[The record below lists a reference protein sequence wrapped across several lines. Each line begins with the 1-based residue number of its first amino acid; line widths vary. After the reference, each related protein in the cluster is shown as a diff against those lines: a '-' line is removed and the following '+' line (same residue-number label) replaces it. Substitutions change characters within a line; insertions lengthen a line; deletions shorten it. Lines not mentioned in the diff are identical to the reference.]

1 MRLCG
6 PNHAASGHEFVQSDK
21 ATDRKGTAALQEF
34 VLLLTSK
41 QGFFFGYMC
50 VCLFVCKA
58 CKKTEIW
65 TNIVNSTD
73 ELPIG
78 DGSFS
83 CSRSRRNK
91 KKAETCRRLLT
102 HIHF

>member
-50 VCLFVCKA
+50 VCFCLFARPARKR
-58 CKKTEIW
+58 KFGPT
-65 TNIVNSTD
+65 S
-73 ELPIG
+73 
-78 DGSFS
+78 
-83 CSRSRRNK
+83 
-91 KKAETCRRLLT
+91 
-102 HIHF
+102 

>member
-41 QGFFFGYMC
+41 QGFFLGIC
-50 VCLFVCKA
+50 VCVFVCLQGLQENGNLDQHRKF
-58 CKKTEIW
+58 
-65 TNIVNSTD
+65 N
-73 ELPIG
+73 G
-78 DGSFS
+78 
-83 CSRSRRNK
+83 
-91 KKAETCRRLLT
+91 
-102 HIHF
+102 